1 MSIVCIYIPLTRRS
15 FHLLLAN
22 SIMFG
27 NGKGGVGKTS
37 ICANIAGLAAL
48 SGWKVLV
55 VDLDPQGN
63 LGSDLGYKQRGLS
76 DEGEGLLQAVVS
88 GTPIQPLVDIRD
100 RLDAIPAGSATTDL
114 LSVLTNRRS
123 LDPSSIADVARVLT
137 PVAARYDLVV
147 IDSPPA
153 GGVAVDAALA
163 ASHWV
168 VIPVRF
174 DDGSLDGLELMARQ
188 FGAVRRSFNPA
199 LELLGVALF
208 DFSTAGT
215 VIRREVRQEL
225 AAELGN
231 AAPVLKSVIRRSERG
246 AYDMRR
252 MGVLAHEYRAK
263 ASAAEKVPI
272 GERIRRSKAGEGDR
286 YSSAA
291 AGLADDYGKLATEIL
306 LSLGDLHHRVGM

>member
-1 MSIVCIYIPLTRRS
+1 MYIHRRDLRKDS
-15 FHLLLAN
+15 VLAN

-37 ICANIAGLAAL
+37 ICANVAGLAAQ
-48 SGWKVLV
+48 SGWRVLT

-63 LGSDLGYKQRGLS
+63 LGSDLGYKQRGMS
-76 DEGEGLLQAVVS
+76 DEGEGLLHAVVS
-88 GTPIQPLVDIRD
+88 GASLEPLRNVRP
-100 RLDAIPAGSATTDL
+100 RLDALPAGAATTDL
-114 LSVLTNRRS
+114 VAVLSNRRS
-123 LDPSSIADVARVLT
+123 VDPTAITDIARVLA
-137 PVAARYDLVV
+137 PIAKNYDLVL

-188 FGAVRRSFNPA
+188 FGAVRRTVNPG

-208 DFSTAGT
+208 DFSTSGT
-215 VIRREVRQEL
+215 VIRREVRAEL
-225 AAELGN
+225 VAELGD

-252 MGVLAHEYRAK
+252 TGTLAHEYRTK
-263 ASAAEKVPI
+263 ATEAEKVSI
-272 GERIRRSKAGEGDR
+272 SERIRRSKAGEADR
-286 YSSAA
+286 FSSAA
-291 AGLADDYGKLATEIL
+291 GGLADDYGKLATEIL
-306 LSLGDLHHRVGM
+306 LSLGDLHRSVRV

>member
-1 MSIVCIYIPLTRRS
+1 MLS
-15 FHLLLAN
+15 N
-22 SIMFG
+22 SLMFG

-37 ICANIAGLAAL
+37 ICANVAGLAAQ
-48 SGWKVLV
+48 SGWRVLA

-63 LGSDLGYKQRGLS
+63 LGSDLGYKQRGQS
-76 DEGEGLLQAVVS
+76 DEGEGLLHAVVS
-88 GTPIQPLVDIRD
+88 GTPLRALRD
-100 RLDAIPAGSATTDL
+100 VRPRLDAIPAGAATTDL
-114 LSVLTNRRS
+114 LAVLTNRRS
-123 LDPSSIADVARVLT
+123 VDPTSVSDVARVLQPLAT
-137 PVAARYDLVV
+137 SYDLVV

-188 FGAVRRSFNPA
+188 FGAIRRLINPN

-208 DFSTAGT
+208 DFSTSGT

-225 AAELGN
+225 VAELGG

-252 MGVLAHEYRAK
+252 TGTLAHEYK
-263 ASAAEKVPI
+263 VKAAEADKVSI
-272 GERIRRSKAGEGDR
+272 GERIRRSKAGEAAR

-291 AGLADDYGKLATEIL
+291 EGLADDYGKLATEIL
-306 LSLGDLHHRVGM
+306 LSLGDLHRTVRA